1 MSREDLPRR
10 TRKKDKEMEMIEEKK
25 EWLTE
30 RKSTE
35 FKKKVQLLNQMIQKE
50 LIIVVGGKKGTT
62 YYSLVHNKNS

>member
-1 MSREDLPRR
+1 MSREELPRR

-62 YYSLVHNKNS
+62 YYPLVHNKNS